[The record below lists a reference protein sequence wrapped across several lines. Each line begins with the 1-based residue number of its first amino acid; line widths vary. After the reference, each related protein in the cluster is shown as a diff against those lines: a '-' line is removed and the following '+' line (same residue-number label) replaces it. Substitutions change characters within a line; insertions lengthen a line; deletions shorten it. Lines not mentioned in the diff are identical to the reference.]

1 MSDKKFFINSSNLE
15 IKSAASKENDNIKIA
30 GYANTSLKD
39 RTGDVVLP
47 EAWAKGIENYRK
59 NPVLLYQHDHSRPI
73 GKSEIVR
80 VDKKGIFVEAS
91 VSSAAEK
98 LHGVQSLIKDGA
110 LKSFS
115 VGFRVKDADYDRSS
129 DTFLIKDLEL
139 LEISVVSVP
148 CNQDSLFSI
157 RKSFEDD
164 NSYEEFKK
172 QFIGEEKEENNTVE
186 EVEPQIENTEKA
198 VDEKEAVEESKDNSD
213 EQPSINSVEPVED
226 DPHKPIPFYNL
237 LSAETSNLNIG
248 DFIRMEGKR
257 YNISKIA
264 TAESPYFIFK
274 EVDIKGVS
282 SDNTIKVY
290 AENLSVA
297 NTWDISTKFDLV
309 LINHSSDKELTTSER
324 NKIKD
329 EFDELIKAS
338 ELDLFN
344 LKSNNKVK
352 SNNNNQITLNNLIN
366 LKSMDESSWSDTHYI
381 LAKRFVNT
389 VKTLITLP
397 EEDDRNFTLQ
407 LNGYITEN
415 KENKQMA
422 TQDIG
427 DPITVETKSTQVDV
441 VEEKTVSNHVS
452 EPRVAELVEKTGEKI
467 IAESEEKI
475 KHNNEEHENS
485 RLAEELA
492 ELKGQMKAY
501 RDQIQSYTESKM
513 VYQENTRKHSQFSQ
527 KDLSNAHFL
536 AKALRKSPLETNY
549 GMRMKDVVQGSSVAA
564 FENAFSTNVYE
575 EMRQQL
581 VVAPLFNRIEVNAR
595 QFSVPVASE
604 DVDDDIAQFESGT
617 YTTDTD
623 SNVPTTNQHVI
634 KSVELT
640 PHKFMVKTHIAKDEE
655 EDTLLPLVDFLRSAA
670 TRRMARFADKVL
682 LRGTG
687 TLTGFD
693 ATESLVAG
701 SSNVSIGIGGVS
713 SPIKGVVNL
722 AGAVSALNI
731 YRGEGLTGT
740 TANTAKANAATV
752 ASTRAAMGKY
762 GLALGENLVLLTT
775 VEGYNNFVTED
786 DFQTVDKFGSQATYL
801 TGSLGAIYGIP
812 LYITEFLDSASGTA
826 SNRVLATMLYK
837 PGFLIGE
844 RRAMEVES
852 EYLPERQVT
861 AMYMSTR
868 FDMKALTTESSAALS
883 STYAYAANILSG
895 AS

>member
-1 MSDKKFFINSSNLE
+1 MSDKKFFIHSSDLE
-15 IKSAASKENDNIKIA
+15 IKSAATKENDNIKIA

-59 NPVLLYQHDHSRPI
+59 NPVLLYQHDHGRPI
-73 GKSEIVR
+73 GKSDIVR

-91 VSSAAEK
+91 ISSAAEK
-98 LHGVQSLIKDGA
+98 LHGVHSLIKDGA

-164 NSYEEFKK
+164 SSYEEFKK
-172 QFIGEEKEENNTVE
+172 QFIAEEENK
-186 EVEPQIENTEKA
+186 VEPVQEVDNTEKA
-198 VDEKEAVEESKDNSD
+198 VEEKEAVEEVKDTS
-213 EQPSINSVEPVED
+213 EELSAASVETPED

-237 LSAETSNLNIG
+237 LSAETSSLAAG

-309 LINHSSDKELTTSER
+309 LVNHSSDKQLTTSER

-329 EFDELIKAS
+329 EFDELVKAS

-344 LKSNNKVK
+344 LKNNDKVK

-407 LNGYITEN
+407 LNGYKTEN

-467 IAESEEKI
+467 IAQSDEKI

-485 RLAEELA
+485 RLSEELA

-527 KDLSNAHFL
+527 KDLSNAYFL
-536 AKALRKSPLETNY
+536 SKALRKNPLDTSY
-549 GMRMKDVVQGSSVAA
+549 GVRMKDVVQGGSVSA

-623 SNVPTTNQHVI
+623 SNVPTTNQHII

-693 ATESLVAG
+693 ATESMVAG
-701 SSNVSIGIGGVS
+701 SSNVSIGIGGVA
-713 SPIKGVVNL
+713 SPIKGIVNL
-722 AGAVSALNI
+722 AGAVNALNV

-740 TANTAKANAATV
+740 AANTAKANAATV

-883 STYAYAANILSG
+883 SSYAYAANILSG
-895 AS
+895 ASA